1 MSLEILERCQNLR
14 IIDAQTSSELDFCEF
29 LAAGH
34 LLHIRSVSTHRLF
47 CRSSWLWSGQK
58 TPGTL
63 QGGSTRSTLGG
74 VWIFVGQKGGGVDPV
89 ILLLMDTFQ
98 VVQDSFHQQY
108 QLHQSFETL
117 EERFS
122 FCWQV
127 ISWLEV
133 PADPIWLRWVNNK
146 NQGCFFIH
154 FLNLFVRF
162 CSWDIQQ
169 MRYIS

>member
-1 MSLEILERCQNLR
+1 MSLEILERCQNLW
-14 IIDAQTSSELDFCEF
+14 IIDTQTSSELDFCEF

-47 CRSSWLWSGQK
+47 SRSSWLWSGQE

-108 QLHQSFETL
+108 QLHHSFVTL
-117 EERFS
+117 
-122 FCWQV
+122 
-127 ISWLEV
+127 SWLRV
-133 PADPIWLRWVNNK
+133 LLTSDFMIGGASWSNLVGMSKQQKPRLI
-146 NQGCFFIH
+146 FIH

-169 MRYIS
+169 IN